1 MTYDSLVTELK
12 RYVQRGSTT
21 ADATTFAE
29 IPFIINREER
39 SLAREF
45 KIQGYQQVVTSAF
58 DPLQDGVLPKPVDWL
73 NTISIRYGAG
83 VGQVVNV
90 PILPRSLEY
99 LRSYWPDPGTRDTP
113 EFYADYDE
121 EHWLFAPSPDAAY
134 PLEVV
139 YYALLP
145 LLDSANQTNW
155 LTEHASDLML
165 NRCVIS
171 LGRFCGW
178 KTDRLQEFKEAAGEA
193 KKNISTQ
200 DLLRIIDRAVA
211 RRTS

>member
-1 MTYDSLVTELK
+1 MTFSSLVTEMT
-12 RYVQRGSTT
+12 RYASRGSAT
-21 ADATTFAE
+21 ADATTLAE

-45 KIQGYQQVVTSAF
+45 KIQGYQQVVQSAF
-58 DPLQDGVLPKPVDWL
+58 VPADYGVLPKPVDWL
-73 NTISIRYGAG
+73 NTVSMRYGAG

-99 LRSYWPDPGTRDTP
+99 LRTYWPDPNLQDAP

-121 EHWLFAPSPDAAY
+121 QHWLFAPSPSVAY
-134 PLEVV
+134 PLEII

-145 LLDSANQTNW
+145 LLDTANQTNW

-178 KTDRLQEFKEAAGEA
+178 KTERLQEFKEAAGEA